1 MSDQTAS
8 AKMLSK
14 LMFRL
19 LPAQVLLYMV
29 GAVNGLV
36 SSYFAANYVG
46 VTAMGA
52 ERDIAIDLTPDVQ
65 VGDYVLVH
73 AGFAIEV
80 VDEQYA
86 AETLELIKTMA
97 ELVDDPLFDEG
108 AVA

>member
-1 MSDQTAS
+1 MCLAIPMQITE
-8 AKMLSK
+8 MLDGG
-14 LMFRL
+14 MAR
-19 LPAQVLLYMV
+19 
-29 GAVNGLV
+29 
-36 SSYFAANYVG
+36 

-52 ERDIAIDLTPDVQ
+52 MRDIAVDLTPEAQ

-97 ELVDDPLFDEG
+97 ELVDDPMFDGE